1 MIFKILLAYLVGI
14 LVSMPVYVWALRTL
28 CKMEDEEEELYC
40 RDNGLYMDPGKPN
53 YPLAAVVL
61 LMAGLLWPV
70 VILFAVFVPLTF
82 IMMDKM
88 GQLHPKEDEEADP
101 GEDVYL

>member
-1 MIFKILLAYLVGI
+1 MGTIIRRV
-14 LVSMPVYVWALRTL
+14 T
-28 CKMEDEEEELYC
+28 EEEELYC

-61 LMAGLLWPV
+61 LIAGLLWPV

-82 IMMDKM
+82 ILVDKM

>member
-1 MIFKILLAYLVGI
+1 MGTIIRRV
-14 LVSMPVYVWALRTL
+14 T
-28 CKMEDEEEELYC
+28 EEEELYC